1 MLIVEADEV
10 VVERDLVGGLLACPA
25 CGGVLARWGFA
36 RERVLR
42 CREGD
47 VVLRPRRAKCRAC
60 AGTHV
65 LLGDRGLLRRQDE
78 VAVIGAALVA
88 MVAGRGHR
96 WVAADAGVPASTVRG
111 WRRAF
116 VAGAEAIRSHFT
128 RCAHA
133 LDAQLG
139 AICAAGGLAADALE
153 AVAVAARAFVLR
165 FGSRPV
171 WSVVSVLCGGR
182 LLCHTSLRLFGAEMF
197 GQGARPW

>member
-1 MLIVEADEV
+1 MLIVEVDEAV
-10 VVERDLVGGLLACPA
+10 VDRDLVAGVLACPG

-42 CREGD
+42 CRSGD
-47 VVLRPRRAKCRAC
+47 VVLRPRRAKCRGC

-78 VAVIGAALVA
+78 VAVIGAALTA

-96 WVAADAGVPASTVRG
+96 RVAAEAGLPASTVRG

-133 LDAQLG
+133 LDPQLG
-139 AICAAGGLAADALE
+139 PVAAAGSMAADALE

-171 WSVVSVLCGGR
+171 WSVVSVLCGGA
-182 LLCHTSLRLFGAEMF
+182 LLCHTSPRLFAAGVF
-197 GQGARPW
+197 GQGPRPW